1 MKTVGFMAVVQAALI
16 FKCSDFLSGILKVT
30 NMAKVCHSTNILL
43 GHCLYDNFVPSHS
56 FASHGDPKLPNP
68 EVQLHSINDKSAW
81 PLEGMN
87 FYYCKVAL
95 YGGHKENRYIWF

>member
-1 MKTVGFMAVVQAALI
+1 MKTVGFMAVVQVALI
-16 FKCSDFLSGILKVT
+16 LKCSNFLSGILKVT

-68 EVQLHSINDKSAW
+68 EVQLHSINDKSDSLAT
-81 PLEGMN
+81 
-87 FYYCKVAL
+87 
-95 YGGHKENRYIWF
+95 GGNEFLLLQGCIVWWS